1 MEWLTTNQS
10 KNKNENKK
18 GKCSGT
24 CGPQNKLFRKKFWLS
39 AKSNHQK
46 NLKSSNSQNVQ
57 NLAGLVV
64 LRYYSLVLP
73 VYKDKPRV
81 RIAVLKRSIKY

>member
-1 MEWLTTNQS
+1 MEWLTKNQS

-24 CGPQNKLFRKKFWLS
+24 CGPQNKLFRKNFWLS

-46 NLKSSNSQNVQ
+46 N
-57 NLAGLVV
+57 
-64 LRYYSLVLP
+64 
-73 VYKDKPRV
+73 
-81 RIAVLKRSIKY
+81 

>member
-1 MEWLTTNQS
+1 MEWLTTYQS
-10 KNKNENKK
+10 KNENENKK

-24 CGPQNKLFRKKFWLS
+24 YGPQNKLFRKRFWLS

-46 NLKSSNSQNVQ
+46 KLKSSNSQNVQ

-64 LRYYSLVLP
+64 LWYYSFVLP

-81 RIAVLKRSIKY
+81 RIAALKRSIKY

>member
-1 MEWLTTNQS
+1 MEWVTTNQS

-24 CGPQNKLFRKKFWLS
+24 CGPQNKLFRKNFWLS

-46 NLKSSNSQNVQ
+46 N
-57 NLAGLVV
+57 
-64 LRYYSLVLP
+64 
-73 VYKDKPRV
+73 
-81 RIAVLKRSIKY
+81 